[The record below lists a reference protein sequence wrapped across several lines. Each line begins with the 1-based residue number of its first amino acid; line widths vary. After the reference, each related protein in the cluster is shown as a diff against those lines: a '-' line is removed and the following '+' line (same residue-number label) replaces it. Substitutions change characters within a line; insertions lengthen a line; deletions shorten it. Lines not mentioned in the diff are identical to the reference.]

1 MGRASLDVVDGG
13 VTTRAPKK
21 AEPAASG
28 FGKIRAAIKA
38 GWLRFAGILARVN
51 STILLTVIYF
61 LIVAPT
67 NLVLRVTRADPLSR
81 RIGDDPSFWRA
92 PEYRCDDL
100 ESCRKQF

>member
-13 VTTRAPKK
+13 VTTRARKT

-28 FGKIRAAIKA
+28 FGRIRAGIKA
-38 GWLRFAGILARVN
+38 GWLRFAGILAKVN
-51 STILLTVIYF
+51 SAILLTVIYF
-61 LIVAPT
+61 LIIAPT
-67 NLVLRVTRADPLSR
+67 HLVLRITRADPLSR
-81 RIGDDPSFWRA
+81 RMGDDPSFWRA